1 MLCRNETIMSE
12 NMDMVTSPNS
22 DVNMEDGGDGDNG
35 APARTDVPLNIQ
47 MISGV
52 TFAMTSNY
60 KLIRPIGKGAYGLV
74 VSAEVSNDNN
84 NNNNNEDNKV
94 AVKKVAHV
102 LRDLVDAKRL
112 LRELKIGQ
120 HLAAHENIISMTD
133 IQVTTLGPNQPDDL
147 YICTSLFPT
156 DLHRVIYA
164 KTVSLTDDHYKFFV
178 WQLLRGLKYMHSAGI
193 IHRDIKPSNLLVN
206 SDCDLRICDF
216 GLARG
221 TNSEEAG
228 NFGEDN
234 DKTEYVVTRW
244 YRSPEI
250 LLGSREYGPAV
261 E

>member
-1 MLCRNETIMSE
+1 MEILNLFEEENYYTCKDNHINIYIYIYTIIFTIRRTIICRNETIMSE

-120 HLAAHENIISMTD
+120 HLAAHETKGNNIPVAD
-133 IQVTTLGPNQPDDL
+133 I
-147 YICTSLFPT
+147 
-156 DLHRVIYA
+156 
-164 KTVSLTDDHYKFFV
+164 
-178 WQLLRGLKYMHSAGI
+178 
-193 IHRDIKPSNLLVN
+193 
-206 SDCDLRICDF
+206 
-216 GLARG
+216 
-221 TNSEEAG
+221 
-228 NFGEDN
+228 
-234 DKTEYVVTRW
+234 
-244 YRSPEI
+244 
-250 LLGSREYGPAV
+250 
-261 E
+261 

>member
-1 MLCRNETIMSE
+1 MAES
-12 NMDMVTSPNS
+12 MDMVTSPNS
-22 DVNMEDGGDGDNG
+22 DVNMEDGEDGDPG
-35 APARTDVPLNIQ
+35 CPAPNDVPLNIQ
-47 MISGV
+47 CLSGV
-52 TFAMTSNY
+52 TFAMTPKY

-74 VSAEVSNDNN
+74 VSADVSG
-84 NNNNNEDNKV
+84 EAESEGGTNKV

-112 LRELKIGQ
+112 LRELKIGR
-120 HLAAHENIISMTD
+120 HLANHENIISMTD
-133 IQVTTLGPNQPDDL
+133 IQVTTLGPNEPDDL
-147 YICTSLFPT
+147 YICTELFPT

-228 NFGEDN
+228 NFGEDEA
-234 DKTEYVVTRW
+234 KTEYVVTRW